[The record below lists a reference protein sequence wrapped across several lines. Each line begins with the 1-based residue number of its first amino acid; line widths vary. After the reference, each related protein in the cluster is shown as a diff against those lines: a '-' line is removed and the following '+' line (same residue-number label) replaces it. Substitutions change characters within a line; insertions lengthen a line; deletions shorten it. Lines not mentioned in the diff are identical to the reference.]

1 MEKFYYDLHV
11 FYSRNNGFSKPLM
24 IESEEELAE
33 DEVIDYALKNNI
45 IDSEDANQVDYVL
58 TIDENEYNQM
68 I

>member
-1 MEKFYYDLHV
+1 MIYTF

-24 IESEEELAE
+24 IESEDELTE
-33 DEVIDYALKNNI
+33 DEVIDFALENDI

-68 I
+68 V

>member
-24 IESEEELAE
+24 IESEEELTE